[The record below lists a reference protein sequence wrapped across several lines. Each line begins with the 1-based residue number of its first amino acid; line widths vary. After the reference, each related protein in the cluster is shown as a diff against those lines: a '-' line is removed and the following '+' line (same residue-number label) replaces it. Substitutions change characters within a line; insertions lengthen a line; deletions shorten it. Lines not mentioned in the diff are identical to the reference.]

1 MSNEKITSEI
11 TPQESVQRIETRF
24 GELEFQSG
32 YPTAKTVEKLYDELD
47 FQRAVQVY
55 LWSNIMASFGAI
67 RDDLRSHGA
76 GSFDFLLFEQSA
88 VPSQIVLT
96 ANNDTPYISGSM
108 DLNEGPIV
116 MEVPA
121 GLVGPIDNIW
131 QQPIVDVGGPF
142 GPDKMQGGKFLIL
155 PPGYEGEVPE
165 GYFVGQSDT
174 RTVVWY
180 LRAIPKTRGDF
191 KALADHMRTLRIYP
205 LSEADAPRKT
215 KIIEIGTA
223 PMDSLHKEGF
233 DYWMNMARYID
244 DEPARPQDMA
254 FLGMAATL
262 GIEKGKPF
270 APDERMKR
278 ILTEAAMV
286 GRAMVKAIAWKP
298 RFPAELLFAYQDRH
312 WKWIFVVE
320 DPTFHTENNLIID
333 QRTRFGFEAIG
344 TAKAMT
350 TRIVG
355 AGSAY
360 VGVYEDADGNWLE
373 GQYSYKLHL
382 PAGVPANLFWSAT
395 VYDNETR
402 SQLDNGTGRPPVRG
416 SVHGTVPNEDGSFDL
431 FFSPEPPANVDE
443 NNWVKTVPG
452 KGFFVYLRL
461 YGPKQP
467 FFDKTWKLDDVE
479 KVK

>member
-1 MSNEKITSEI
+1 MSDNTSQKFI
-11 TPQESVQRIETRF
+11 QTIETRF

-32 YPTAKTVEKLYDELD
+32 YPTAETVEKLYDELD

-67 RDDLRSHGA
+67 RDEYSRRGA
-76 GSFDFLLFEQSA
+76 SSFDALLYEQSA
-88 VPSQIVLT
+88 FPAQLVLT
-96 ANNDTPYISGSM
+96 ANNDTPYISGAM

-155 PPGYEGEVPE
+155 PPGYKGEVPE
-165 GYFVGQSDT
+165 EYFAAQSDT
-174 RTVVWY
+174 RTAVWY
-180 LRAIPKTRGDF
+180 LRAIPKIRADF
-191 KALADHMRTLRIYP
+191 KVLADHMRTLRIYP
-205 LSEADAPRKT
+205 LAEADAPRKT
-215 KIIEIGTA
+215 KIIEMGSTPI
-223 PMDSLHKEGF
+223 DSLHKEGF
-233 DYWMNMARYID
+233 DYWVNLARYID

-270 APDERMKR
+270 APDERMKK
-278 ILTEAAMV
+278 ILTEAATV
-286 GRAMVKAIAWKP
+286 GRAMAKTIAWKP
-298 RFPAELLFAYQDRH
+298 RWPEELLYAYPDRH

-320 DPTFHTENNLIID
+320 DPTFHTDNNLIID

-344 TAKAMT
+344 TARAMT

-360 VGVYEDADGNWLE
+360 VGAYEDAEGNWLE
-373 GQYSYKLHL
+373 GQYSYRLHL
-382 PAGVPANLFWSAT
+382 PANVPARHFWSAT

-416 SVHGTVPNEDGSFDL
+416 SVHGVVQNADGSFDL
-431 FFSPEPPANVDE
+431 FFSPERPINVDE
-443 NNWVKTVPG
+443 NNWVKTILDN
-452 KGFFVYLRL
+452 GFFVYLRF
-461 YGPKQP
+461 YGPEQP
-467 FFDKTWKLDDVE
+467 FFDKTWKPGDVE
-479 KVK
+479 KTK

>member
-155 PPGYEGEVPE
+155 PPP
-165 GYFVGQSDT
+165 
-174 RTVVWY
+174 
-180 LRAIPKTRGDF
+180 
-191 KALADHMRTLRIYP
+191 
-205 LSEADAPRKT
+205 
-215 KIIEIGTA
+215 
-223 PMDSLHKEGF
+223 
-233 DYWMNMARYID
+233 
-244 DEPARPQDMA
+244 
-254 FLGMAATL
+254 
-262 GIEKGKPF
+262 
-270 APDERMKR
+270 
-278 ILTEAAMV
+278 
-286 GRAMVKAIAWKP
+286 
-298 RFPAELLFAYQDRH
+298 
-312 WKWIFVVE
+312 
-320 DPTFHTENNLIID
+320 HT
-333 QRTRFGFEAIG
+333 QR
-344 TAKAMT
+344 
-350 TRIVG
+350 V
-355 AGSAY
+355 
-360 VGVYEDADGNWLE
+360 
-373 GQYSYKLHL
+373 
-382 PAGVPANLFWSAT
+382 
-395 VYDNETR
+395 
-402 SQLDNGTGRPPVRG
+402 
-416 SVHGTVPNEDGSFDL
+416 
-431 FFSPEPPANVDE
+431 
-443 NNWVKTVPG
+443 
-452 KGFFVYLRL
+452 LRL
-461 YGPKQP
+461 PP
-467 FFDKTWKLDDVE
+467 SEPL
-479 KVK
+479 VKSTPGQAVHRWHL